1 MALRKAESSEHMLF
15 NIWTGKIDVISRG
28 KHSDK
33 DWKEMKLSYI
43 IKKFKS
49 HLRKLEICLSA
60 KDFDLQ
66 KAMLHM
72 VKLGWYSLKGLWI
85 MRYRPDQNDLAIS
98 QKQITSSH

>member
-1 MALRKAESSEHMLF
+1 MRKPESSDWMLF
-15 NIWTGKIDVISRG
+15 SIWTGKVDIISRD

-33 DWKEMKLSYI
+33 NWKEMSMSYI
-43 IKKFKS
+43 ITKFKS

-60 KDFDLQ
+60 KDADIK

-85 MRYRPDQNDLAIS
+85 LRYRPAQNDL
-98 QKQITSSH
+98 KPL